1 MSAYGGI
8 IAANRTVTAAMAAAA
23 KAVFTEVVIA
33 PDYEPEAL
41 EILTAKK
48 NLRVLRLPADLAERL
63 QPIETRAISGGLLV
77 QSVDRV
83 DAVVRAEGGRA

>member
-23 KAVFTEVVIA
+23 KPVFTEVIIA

-48 NLRVLRLPADLAERL
+48 NLRVLRLPAGMAAVTVRLAAMM
-63 QPIETRAISGGLLV
+63 PP
-77 QSVDRV
+77 
-83 DAVVRAEGGRA
+83 